1 MPGVRR
7 EKSGKSAE
15 RLARS
20 ESSVFLMVARVN
32 GIALSRNCS
41 FNRAYSRR
49 VGVSELEYAG

>member
-20 ESSVFLMVARVN
+20 ESSVFLMVASVN
-32 GIALSRNCS
+32 GIALSTALTLDGLVCLS
-41 FNRAYSRR
+41 
-49 VGVSELEYAG
+49 